1 MNAKN
6 VIVSIAIAVLLAF
19 FVGYGIEVFD
29 SVSDRNDCY
38 ANEYRLY
45 NIYSEDE
52 CLQAGGV
59 YVKEPFVEMGKP
71 VAPPDMAG
79 HEEKVEE
86 VIGRCTSDYEAQQR
100 CYTEYE
106 ASKQKHDVVVFIVGV
121 VFGILAILYGILL
134 KTSAIGSGVLF
145 VGLILVV
152 YGTVRYWR
160 YADNILK
167 FILLGIALAALVW
180 FAYKNLDKNK

>member
-29 SVSDRNDCY
+29 PIPNAEHCY
-38 ANEYRLY
+38 NAYEYRLY
-45 NIYSEDE
+45 DLHSEAE
-52 CLQAGGV
+52 CLQAGGN
-59 YVKEPFVEMGKP
+59 YVKEPFAEPIVEPGKP
-71 VAPPDMAG
+71 DIIIPEDV
-79 HEEKVEE
+79 
-86 VIGRCTSDYEAQQR
+86 GRCVPDYEAQQR

-145 VGLILVV
+145 GGLILII